1 MLVHAIC
8 SACKDI
14 AGTVYEQHRGP
25 QNLEA
30 AVSQSEKPLTVPLL
44 VPEIIE
50 FRSFTYRKNEERA
63 GCVNI
68 IGVSISFSPKTCKS
82 LEKVHLVS
90 CNILK

>member
-1 MLVHAIC
+1 MLVHAVC

-30 AVSQSEKPLTVPLL
+30 AVCQGEKPLTVPLL

-50 FRSFTYRKNEERA
+50 FRSFTYRKNKERA

-68 IGVSISFSPKTCKS
+68 TGVSISVSPKTCKS
-82 LEKVHLVS
+82 LEKVPLLS
-90 CNILK
+90 CTILK